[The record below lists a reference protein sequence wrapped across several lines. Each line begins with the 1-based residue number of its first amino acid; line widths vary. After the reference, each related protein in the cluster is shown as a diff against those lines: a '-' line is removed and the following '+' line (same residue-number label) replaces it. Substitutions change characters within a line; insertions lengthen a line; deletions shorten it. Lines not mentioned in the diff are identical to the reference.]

1 MQIHCHKQLRMR
13 LGKNKKFY
21 FIYLNNEL
29 IIKQRVFK
37 SITYTFMYLMH
48 FLIRLGL
55 ITINN

>member
-1 MQIHCHKQLRMR
+1 MQIHCHKQIRIR
-13 LGKNKKFY
+13 LGNNKKYY

-37 SITYTFMYLMH
+37 SIPYTFMYLMH